1 MPVCFH
7 VIQRSDRK
15 INDHDD
21 EQEKQFAEDCFNELT
36 KKTVQ
41 YRLSSKQEKMS
52 KPAFEAADLT
62 SIVRRLKSTNRYFLL
77 TKR

>member
-41 YRLSSKQEKMS
+41 YGLSSKQEKIV
-52 KPAFEAADLT
+52 EA
-62 SIVRRLKSTNRYFLL
+62 SV
-77 TKR
+77 

>member
-21 EQEKQFAEDCFNELT
+21 KQEKQFAEDYFNQLT
-36 KKTVQ
+36 KKNRPVWVVKETG
-41 YRLSSKQEKMS
+41 KMS